1 MFRAKYRKRIF
12 TDELSR
18 IFIFTCNIFVRI
30 IIFTQ
35 KTFFCKKA
43 MEFSFPDRAGAN
55 GILAE
60 GEVPDPPGAIFEK
73 KVEFH
78 ETFTNFMEFQYF
90 HEIPHFHGNPYF

>member
-1 MFRAKYRKRIF
+1 
-12 TDELSR
+12 
-18 IFIFTCNIFVRI
+18 
-30 IIFTQ
+30 
-35 KTFFCKKA
+35 

-78 ETFTNFMEFQYF
+78 
-90 HEIPHFHGNPYF
+90 